1 MTDNLTAGPNKP
13 GDGTPT
19 GSTQVGADPTAGQTA
34 EPYLHTF
41 LNRDEAEKGW
51 KEQQAALTKAQQEAA
66 EAKRELEMARIA
78 RETAEAKAIALGKS
92 QDRSD
97 PAADLEAERERW
109 RKRLR
114 EEGEDGVI
122 ALAHGVY
129 QSAEAKAE
137 ETRKAFEAKLA
148 EIREQLTEVRTTAD
162 TFYQANRSEIDA
174 LAKEYGLGK
183 QDALRLF
190 RDRIWKAPVA
200 PAAPAPGSPTPAVGR
215 IAETKPTKRQWTEE
229 EKAQMRNM
237 GLSEQE
243 INT

>member
-19 GSTQVGADPTAGQTA
+19 GSKEVGADPTVGQTA
-34 EPYLHTF
+34 EPYFHTF

-51 KEQQAALTKAQQEAA
+51 KEQQQALTKAQQEAA
-66 EAKRELEMARIA
+66 EAKREVEMARIA
-78 RETAEAKAIALGKS
+78 RETAEAKALALGKS

-137 ETRKAFEAKLA
+137 ETRKALEARLA
-148 EIREQLTEVRTTAD
+148 DLEGKITEVRTTAD
-162 TFYQANRSEIDA
+162 TFYQANRSEIDT

-183 QDALRLF
+183 QEALRLY
-190 RDRIWKAPVA
+190 RDKIWKAPVA
-200 PAAPAPGSPTPAVGR
+200 PAAPAPGSATPAVGR
-215 IAETKPTKRQWTEE
+215 IAETKPTKRQWTDE
-229 EKAQMRNM
+229 EKEQMRKI
-237 GLSEQE
+237 GLSEEE